1 MKHLALFICIS
12 LSAGPGLSQD
22 WALRDSDRSLTAEQV
37 DTLTAGR
44 TLVFYDGGRS
54 AYGPGDTYSYTYVSG
69 QSAPGRYSIAA
80 DGTVCI
86 AYFNGFSRCDR
97 YVESAGRIVLLTE
110 DGERYPV
117 RPAQKQ

>member
-1 MKHLALFICIS
+1 MKHLALFIS
-12 LSAGPGLSQD
+12 VFVFAGPALSQD
-22 WALRDSDRSLTAEQV
+22 WALRDSDRTLSADEV

-44 TLVFYDGGRS
+44 TLVFYDDGRS
-54 AYGPGDTYSYTYVSG
+54 AYGPGDTYSYTYAGG

-86 AYFNGFSRCDR
+86 AYLNGFSRCDR

-117 RPAQKQ
+117 RPAQK